1 MNTEE
6 LLKKFKTDL
15 ENKLYQDV
23 MIMRR
28 IQLYKEEIAE
38 IKQLFIKAGLNIDD
52 IHLYISQEGEPIEY
66 QVMAI
71 TVSGYKDIMEK
82 FKYKQLKEFKEQ
94 HQTDIGVEYI
104 CGSINKDKYKN
115 TYEFWKYY

>member
-52 IHLYISQEGEPIEY
+52 IHLYISQESEPIEY

-71 TVSGYKDIMEK
+71 TASGYKDIMEK
-82 FKYKQLKEFKEQ
+82 FKCRQLKEFKEQ
-94 HQTDIGVEYI
+94 HQADIGVEYI
-104 CGSINKDKYKN
+104 CGSINKDKYKY